1 MFLLCLMTHFFLFF
15 SIFLLTNSPTSNG
28 TERNGTERKTKNTK
42 FICQYSG
49 GQESVGQGG
58 FYASGGARAADTT
71 TSSSSSSP
79 TIEESRMSM
88 LALAADVQKISSVM
102 KELETLENL
111 LAHDKERDGGGGGE
125 TVSGRSIE
133 IKASI
138 KKLMT
143 QPDVLESLNRL
154 EIQGKPVW
162 GLSSDEREL
171 IIMARDKV
179 NEC

>member
-1 MFLLCLMTHFFLFF
+1 MFLLLFYCFSFFFPQHKHRTKL
-15 SIFLLTNSPTSNG
+15 ITKNK
-28 TERNGTERKTKNTK
+28 KTK
-42 FICQYSG
+42 FHIQYSG

-58 FYASGGARAADTT
+58 FYASGGARAVDPSSSS
-71 TSSSSSSP
+71 SSSSSSP

-111 LAHDKERDGGGGGE
+111 LAHDKERDGGGTATE

>member
-1 MFLLCLMTHFFLFF
+1 
-15 SIFLLTNSPTSNG
+15 
-28 TERNGTERKTKNTK
+28 
-42 FICQYSG
+42 
-49 GQESVGQGG
+49 
-58 FYASGGARAADTT
+58 
-71 TSSSSSSP
+71 
-79 TIEESRMSM
+79 M

-111 LAHDKERDGGGGGE
+111 LAHDKERDGGGTATE

>member
-1 MFLLCLMTHFFLFF
+1 
-15 SIFLLTNSPTSNG
+15 
-28 TERNGTERKTKNTK
+28 
-42 FICQYSG
+42 
-49 GQESVGQGG
+49 
-58 FYASGGARAADTT
+58 
-71 TSSSSSSP
+71 
-79 TIEESRMSM
+79 
-88 LALAADVQKISSVM
+88 M

-111 LAHDKERDGGGGGE
+111 LVHDEERDGSE
-125 TVSGRSIE
+125 VSSVSGRSIE

-143 QPDVLESLNRL
+143 SHEVLESLNRL

-171 IIMARDKV
+171 VMLAREKV